1 MWRRPLTALAIAMA
15 GAAVAACGDSAD
27 EDAAPQAEEDAMA
40 QVCSARNGIG
50 EEVEQLSS
58 MTVTTATTEEI
69 SSSVQSIRDDLT
81 TLAQARGELSEE
93 RRAEVDEANEA
104 FAAEVRQIAG
114 TLLKSTSLEEGR
126 AELEEALA
134 SLEESYRD
142 SLGTIDCP

>member
-1 MWRRPLTALAIAMA
+1 MGRRTLAALAIVLA
-15 GAAVAACGDSAD
+15 GALAGCGDSAED
-27 EDAAPQAEEDAMA
+27 EAAPPAEEDAMA
-40 QVCSARNGIG
+40 QVCSARDGIG

-93 RRAEVDEANEA
+93 RRAEVDEANQA

-126 AELEEALA
+126 AELEQALD

-142 SLGTIDCP
+142 SLGAIDCP